1 MKLDSYSLKNMK
13 ITILKPDHLGDLVLS
28 IPAINKILEIGQE
41 INLFCNPDTFFLAK
55 FLFPNIKLFP
65 ISFPHLAKNQFSDD
79 LDFFF
84 KEANE
89 SDLVVILRSDKIIH
103 EIVSKNVFKPIFST
117 EVSLEI
123 HETLLQKKGIEKLTG
138 NYECESYFYRYN
150 FLPKPIPKEISKI
163 GLVISAGFFNNSLP
177 LIKWVEYAKFFMR
190 HYKAKI
196 TNIAGPAEISDAKIL
211 SQIIKNSNV
220 VLGGQNVDEFLKL
233 IRDLDLLIAT
243 DSGTAHIA
251 SISGVPIL
259 SLFGAS
265 PYKRYKPFGPFNRVV
280 CLEFTCSPCPQF
292 EILRVNKCITKECLV
307 SIQANNLLKELA
319 SLF

>member
-1 MKLDSYSLKNMK
+1 MK

-28 IPAINKILEIGQE
+28 IPAINKILEMGKE
-41 INLFCNPDTFFLAK
+41 IILFCNPDATFLAK
-55 FLFPNIKLFP
+55 FLFPNIKIYP
-65 ISFPHLAKNQFSDD
+65 ISFPHLTKNQFSDN
-79 LDFFF
+79 LELFI
-84 KEANE
+84 KESNE
-89 SDLVVILRSDKIIH
+89 SDALVILRSDKVIQDII
-103 EIVSKNVFKPIFST
+103 SKRVFKPIFST
-117 EVSLEI
+117 EVCLEI
-123 HETLLQKKGIEKLTG
+123 HETFLQKQGIEKLTG
-138 NYECESYFYRYN
+138 HYECESYFYRYH
-150 FLPKPIPKEISKI
+150 FLPKPISKEISKI

-177 LIKWVEYAKFFMR
+177 LIKWVEFAQFFVR
-190 HYKAKI
+190 QYKAKI
-196 TNIAGPAEISDAKIL
+196 TIVAGPAEISDAKIL
-211 SQIIKNSNV
+211 SQLIKNSNV
-220 VLGGQNVDEFLKL
+220 VLGGKNVGEFLKE

-265 PYKRYKPFGPFNRVV
+265 PYKRYRPFGPFNRVV

-307 SIQANNLLKELA
+307 SIEPNDLLKELA

>member
-1 MKLDSYSLKNMK
+1 MKLDGYSLPNMK

-41 INLFCNPDTFFLAK
+41 IILFCNPDATFLAK
-55 FLFPNIKLFP
+55 FLFPNIKIYP
-65 ISFPHLAKNQFSDD
+65 ISFPHLTKNQFSDNFE
-79 LDFFF
+79 FFINVS
-84 KEANE
+84 NE
-89 SDLVVILRSDKIIH
+89 SDILVILRSDRIIH
-103 EIVSKNVFKPIFST
+103 DIVSKRVFKPIFST

-123 HETLLQKKGIEKLTG
+123 HETLLQRKGIEKLTG
-138 NYECESYFYRYN
+138 HYECETYFYHYH
-150 FLPKPIPKEISKI
+150 FLPKPISKEISKI
-163 GLVISAGFFNNSLP
+163 GFVISAGFFNNSLP
-177 LIKWVEYAKFFMR
+177 LIKWVEFAQFFNR
-190 HYKAKI
+190 QYKAKI
-196 TNIAGPAEISDAKIL
+196 TIIAGPAEISDAKIL
-211 SQIIKNSNV
+211 SQLIKNSNV
-220 VLGGQNVDEFLKL
+220 VLGGKNVGEFLKE

-265 PYKRYKPFGPFNRVV
+265 PYKRYRPFGPFNQVV

-292 EILRVNKCITKECLV
+292 EILRVNKCISKECLV
-307 SIQANNLLKELA
+307 SIQPNDLLKELA